1 MGIPYLPTSLGSPL
15 SPRQKASWKREQ
27 TEDTRATCIVPA
39 LFRLQG
45 SVNRPALK
53 QSLDDIVRRHEVL
66 RTVYHGEPF
75 ESVLKPGYSVFVSM
89 FDLRSHPENEREF
102 LAQQIAREESSRPFD
117 LTRDQMLRAS
127 LLQLRDHEH
136 LLLLTAHDIAY
147 DGVSAELTLRELAIL
162 YNARITGRHLSL
174 PDLPIQYSDLATLLI
189 DSEETKDRDQ
199 HLAYWKRHLAD
210 SPNVIPLST
219 DRPRPP
225 RRTSRGAR
233 ERLLLSSSLIERLTS
248 FGEDQQSLRAVLLG
262 AFQTLLHRYTG
273 SEDLVVAIPVSF
285 RTLEAEHL
293 IGPFTNL
300 IALRT
305 DFSGDPTFRELIEQI
320 HDDLREASRHKD
332 VTLEEIADALAV
344 RTEGGCSPFSQIQFD
359 FRDEPSEIPEFLDLK
374 VESLDFGVG
383 ISTFDLSLEI
393 TRQPGG
399 LCCNLKYDT
408 HLFDPSTIQRML
420 GHYQMLLDGAVG
432 NPDTPVSRLPI
443 LTEAERYLTLVEWNK
458 TDAEF
463 PQTCV
468 HQLFEDQVRRTPDA
482 VALVY
487 ESQQL
492 TYAELNARA
501 NRLANRLATLGVGPD
516 VMVAICIER
525 STELV
530 VGLLA
535 VLKAG
540 GAYVPLDPSYPQE
553 RLAFQLAD
561 LPAPILLCRK
571 VLGERLAQH
580 ASSVLP
586 VEEWAD
592 STSGESPENPT
603 TSVRPDHLAY
613 VLYTSGSTGR
623 PKGALISHRALVNY
637 LTWCAIGYPAHQ
649 GSGSPV
655 HTPIGFDLTITSLF
669 PPLLAGRSV
678 VLIREDPTLET
689 LADALRLGDFGLVKL
704 TPSHLEALNHKP
716 SLDPSKILTRMFVIG
731 GEALKAETVADWR
744 KHAPTI
750 RIVNEYGPT
759 EATVGCCVYEVPVD
773 AVPVSAIPIGRPIP
787 NVRLY
792 VLDRHLQPV
801 PIGVPG
807 QLHIAGVGL
816 ARGYHRRPELTS
828 EKFILDPFDDDP
840 EARLYKTGDLV
851 RYRSDGNLEFL
862 GRFDDQVKI
871 RGIRIELSEIEA
883 AITECEG
890 IRETVVT
897 AQNCAAGNLRLV
909 AYIVANESTTLQED
923 QIRMLLK
930 RKLPEYM
937 LPARF
942 VVLPLFP
949 LTRNGKTD
957 RQALRTID
965 PAPET
970 RQAPSIAPC
979 DALEYRLLKIWEEVL
994 SISPIGMDD
1003 DFFDL
1008 GGDSLQSIILLA
1020 KIEDALNQK
1029 LPLGVLYEAPTIAR
1043 LAARLGDP
1051 DSLLAPLVLAIQPSG
1066 SRPPFLCVGAFAL
1079 FRPLA
1084 HKLGFDQPF
1093 LGVPLPGARELM
1105 VPYRLEDIAAHC
1117 VKTIRATQAEG
1128 PYFLGGWCDTGV
1140 LAYEIAQQL
1149 RRQGQHVALLVL
1161 FDAKNPSSNKNLSRK
1176 DAAFAGVFLICQ
1188 WLKQQYRTLR
1198 HLRGREVVQYIRG
1211 LIAWRI
1217 YSMKQRI
1224 WTIVYRSELRAGAAA
1239 SGQPLEVAQVLPL
1252 CVQNYDPQPYDGPTL
1267 LFQRKDRPT
1276 GRYRDSQY
1284 GWGKVANKLQICEV
1298 PGDHMTMFSDPNVQV
1313 MGERLDSSL
1322 RETSGSGIAQTVARG
1337 TWAGSAL

>member
-1 MGIPYLPTSLGSPL
+1 MGIPYLPACLNSSLSH
-15 SPRQKASWKREQ
+15 RQKASWKREQ
-27 TEDTRATCIVPA
+27 TEDARATCIIPV
-39 LFRLQG
+39 LLRLQG
-45 SVNRPALK
+45 LVNKSALEH
-53 QSLDDIVRRHEVL
+53 SLGEIVLRHEVL
-66 RTVYHGEPF
+66 RTGYQGENC
-75 ESVLKPGYSVFVSM
+75 ESVPRPGNPVLISM

-102 LAQQIAREESSRPFD
+102 LAQQIAIEEASRPFD

-127 LLQLRDHEH
+127 LVQLREYEH
-136 LLLLTAHDIAY
+136 LLVLTAHEIAY
-147 DGVSAELTLRELAIL
+147 DDFSAELTLRELAML
-162 YNARITGRHLSL
+162 YNARITGSPLSL
-174 PDLPIQYSDLATLLI
+174 PDLPVQYSDLTRVQT
-189 DSEETKDRDQ
+189 DSEAKKDRDQ
-199 HLAYWKRHLAD
+199 HLAYWKKRLAD
-210 SPNVIPLST
+210 SPAVIPLST

-225 RRTSRGAR
+225 RRTSMGAR
-233 ERLLLSSSLIERLTS
+233 ERLLLSNNLIERLMS
-248 FGEDQQSLRAVLLG
+248 FGEGQQRLRAVFLG

-273 SEDLVVAIPVSF
+273 SEDLVVAMPVSC
-285 RTLEAEHL
+285 RTVETEHL

-300 IALRT
+300 VALRS

-320 HDDLREASRHKD
+320 HNGLQEASRHKD
-332 VTLEEIADALAV
+332 VTLEEIADALSL
-344 RTEGGCSPFSQIQFD
+344 RTEVGCSPFSQVRFN
-359 FRDEPSEIPEFLDLK
+359 FRDEPAEMPEFLDLK
-374 VESLDFGVG
+374 IESLDFGLG

-393 TRQPGG
+393 TLQPGG
-399 LCCNLKYDT
+399 LCCNLKYDH
-408 HLFDPSTIQRML
+408 HLFEPSTIQRML
-420 GHYQMLLDGAVG
+420 SHYQMLLDGAVG
-432 NPDTPVSRLPI
+432 SPDTPVSRLPI

-458 TDAEF
+458 TEAEF

-516 VMVAICIER
+516 VMAAICIER

-540 GAYVPLDPSYPQE
+540 GAYVPLDPSYPPE
-553 RLAFQLAD
+553 RLAFQLTD
-561 LPAPILLCRK
+561 LQAPLLLCRK
-571 VLGERLAQH
+571 VLGERLAQY

-592 STSGESPENPT
+592 STSGESTETPSS
-603 TSVRPDHLAY
+603 SVRPDHLAY

-637 LTWCAIGYPAHQ
+637 LTWCAIGYPVHQ

-678 VLIREDPTLET
+678 VLVREDPTLET
-689 LADALRLGDFGLVKL
+689 LADALCSGDFGVVKL
-704 TPSHLEALNHKP
+704 TPSHLDALSHKP
-716 SLDPSKILTRMFVIG
+716 SLERSKILIRMFVIG
-731 GEALKAETVADWR
+731 GEALKAETVAYWR
-744 KHAPTI
+744 KRAPMV
-750 RIVNEYGPT
+750 RLVNEYGPT
-759 EATVGCCVYEVPVD
+759 EATVGCCVYEVPID
-773 AVPVSAIPIGRPIP
+773 GVPESAIPIGRPIP

-807 QLHIAGVGL
+807 ELHIAGAGL

-828 EKFILDPFDDDP
+828 EKFILNPFDDDP
-840 EARLYKTGDLV
+840 EARLYKTGDFV

-862 GRFDDQVKI
+862 GRLDDQIKI

-883 AITECEG
+883 AINECDG
-890 IRETVVT
+890 IREAVVT
-897 AQNCAAGNLRLV
+897 AQKGPAGGLRLV
-909 AYIVANESTTLQED
+909 AYIVADQRTTLKED
-923 QIRMLLK
+923 QIRTFLK
-930 RKLPEYM
+930 SKLPDYM

-942 VVLPLFP
+942 VVLPMFP
-949 LTRNGKTD
+949 LTRNGKID
-957 RQALRTID
+957 RQALGAIA
-965 PAPET
+965 PAPDP
-970 RQAPSIAPC
+970 RQPSSIAPR
-979 DALEYRLLKIWEEVL
+979 DSLEYRLLKIWEEVL

-1008 GGDSLQSIILLA
+1008 GGDSLQSIMLLA
-1020 KIEDALNQK
+1020 GIESTFNRK
-1029 LPLGVLYEAPTIAR
+1029 LSLGVLYEAPTIAR
-1043 LAARLGDP
+1043 LAARLRDP
-1051 DSLLAPLVLAIQPSG
+1051 ESLIAPLVLAIQPSG
-1066 SRPPFLCVGAFAL
+1066 SRPPFLCVGAFAM

-1084 HKLGFDQPF
+1084 YKLGFDQPF
-1093 LGVPLPGARELM
+1093 LGLPLPSAQELAA
-1105 VPYRLEDIAAHC
+1105 PYRLEDMAAKC

-1128 PYFLGGWCDTGV
+1128 PYFLGGWCDEGI

-1161 FDAKNPSSNKNLSRK
+1161 FDAENPSSNKSLSRR
-1176 DAAFAGVFLICQ
+1176 DAALAGVFLLGQ

-1198 HLRGREVVQYIRG
+1198 HLRGHEVLQYLRG
-1211 LIAWRI
+1211 LRAWRI

-1224 WTIVYRSELRAGAAA
+1224 WTMIYRRGLRAGAAG
-1239 SGQPLEVAQVLPL
+1239 SGKPLEVNRVLPL
-1252 CVQNYDPQPYDGPTL
+1252 CVQDYEPQPYDGRTL
-1267 LFQRKDRPT
+1267 LFQRATRPI

-1284 GWGKVANKLQICEV
+1284 GWGKLVNNLQICEV
-1298 PGDHMTMFSDPNVQV
+1298 PGDHMTMFTDPNVQV
-1313 MGERLDSSL
+1313 MGERLSVAL
-1322 RETSGSGIAQTVARG
+1322 REM
-1337 TWAGSAL
+1337 

>member
-1 MGIPYLPTSLGSPL
+1 MTETSYYMGIPYLATSLDSPL
-15 SPRQKASWKREQ
+15 SSRQKASWKREQ
-27 TEDTRATCIVPA
+27 TEDTRATCVVPA

-45 SVNRPALK
+45 PLNKLALK
-53 QSLDDIVRRHEVL
+53 QSLDDVVRRHEVL
-66 RTVYHGEPF
+66 RTVYYGEHF
-75 ESVLKPGYSVFVSM
+75 ESVVKPGYSVSVSM
-89 FDLRSHPENEREF
+89 FDLRSRPENEREF
-102 LAQQIAREESSRPFD
+102 LARQIAREESSRPFD

-136 LLLLTAHDIAY
+136 LLLLIGHDIAY

-162 YNARITGRHLSL
+162 YNARITGQHPSL
-174 PDLPIQYSDLATLLI
+174 PDLPIQYSDLTRAQI
-189 DSEETKDRDQ
+189 DSEGTKDRDQ
-199 HLAYWKRHLAD
+199 DLAYWKRRLAD
-210 SPNVIPLST
+210 SPNAIPLST
-219 DRPRPP
+219 DRPRPL
-225 RRTSRGAR
+225 RRTSWGAR
-233 ERLLLSSSLIERLTS
+233 ERLLLSNSLIQRLMS
-248 FGEDQQSLRAVLLG
+248 FGEDQQRLRAVLLG
-262 AFQTLLHRYTG
+262 AFQTLLHRSTG
-273 SEDLVVAIPVSF
+273 SEDLVVAIPVSC
-285 RTLEAEHL
+285 RTLETKHL

-300 IALRT
+300 VALRT

-320 HDDLREASRHKD
+320 YNDLQEASRHKD
-332 VTLEEIADALAV
+332 VTLEEVADALAV
-344 RTEGGCSPFSQIQFD
+344 RTEVGCSPFSQVRFD
-359 FRDEPSEIPEFLDLK
+359 IRNEPAEMPEFLDLK

-383 ISTFDLSLEI
+383 ISTFDLSLEL
-393 TRQPGG
+393 TLQTAG
-399 LCCNLKYDT
+399 LCCDLKYDT
-408 HLFDPSTIQRML
+408 HLFEPSTIQRML
-420 GHYQMLLDGAVG
+420 DRYQVLLDGAIG
-432 NPDTPVSRLPI
+432 HPDTPVSRLPI

-458 TDAEF
+458 TNAEF

-535 VLKAG
+535 ILKAG
-540 GAYVPLDPSYPQE
+540 GAYVPLDPNYPEE
-553 RLAFQLAD
+553 RLTFQLTD
-561 LPAPILLCRK
+561 LQAPVLLCRK
-571 VLGERLAQH
+571 VLGERLTQL
-580 ASSVLP
+580 ASSVLR

-592 STSGESPENPT
+592 STAGESPENLTP
-603 TSVRPDHLAY
+603 SVRPDHLAY

-623 PKGALISHRALVNY
+623 PKGVLISHRALANY
-637 LTWCAIGYPAHQ
+637 LNWCAIGYPANQ

-678 VLIREDPTLET
+678 VLVREDPTLET
-689 LADALRLGDFGLVKL
+689 LADALCSGDFGLVKL

-716 SLDPSKILTRMFVIG
+716 SLEPSKILTRMFVIG
-731 GEALKAETVADWR
+731 GEALKGETVAYWR
-744 KHAPTI
+744 KHAPTV
-750 RIVNEYGPT
+750 RMVNEYGPT

-773 AVPVSAIPIGRPIP
+773 GVPLSAIPIGRPIP

-801 PIGVPG
+801 PIGAPG
-807 QLHIAGVGL
+807 ELHIAGVGL

-828 EKFILDPFDDDP
+828 EKFILDPFDDDS

-851 RYRSDGNLEFL
+851 KYRSDGNLEFL
-862 GRFDDQVKI
+862 GRLDDQVKI
-871 RGIRIELSEIEA
+871 RGFRIELSEIEA
-883 AITECEG
+883 GITECEG
-890 IRETVVT
+890 IREAVVT
-897 AQNCAAGNLRLV
+897 AQKNAAGDLRLV

-923 QIRMLLK
+923 QMRTLLK

-942 VVLPLFP
+942 VVLPVFP
-949 LTRNGKTD
+949 LTRNGKID
-957 RQALRTID
+957 RQALQAMD

-970 RQAPSIAPC
+970 RQAPSIAPRN
-979 DALEYRLLKIWEEVL
+979 ALEYRLLKIWEEVL

-1008 GGDSLQSIILLA
+1008 GGDSLQSILLLA
-1020 KIEDALNQK
+1020 SIEGAFNQR
-1029 LPLGVLYEAPTIAR
+1029 LPVGVLYEAPTIAR

-1051 DSLLAPLVLAIQPSG
+1051 ASLIAPLVLAIQPSG
-1066 SRPPFLCVGAFAL
+1066 SRPPFLCLGAFPM

-1093 LGVPLPGARELM
+1093 LGVPLPGARELT
-1105 VPYRLEDIAAHC
+1105 VPYRLEDIAAKC
-1117 VKTIRATQAEG
+1117 VKTMRATQAEG
-1128 PYFLGGWCDTGV
+1128 PYYVGGWCDGGV

-1149 RRQGQHVALLVL
+1149 RRQGQDVALLVL
-1161 FDAKNPSSNKNLSRK
+1161 FDAENPSSNKNLSRK
-1176 DAAFAGVFLICQ
+1176 DAVFAGVFLICQ

-1198 HLRGREVVQYIRG
+1198 HLRRREVVQYIRG
-1211 LIAWRI
+1211 IIAWRI

-1224 WTIVYRSELRAGAAA
+1224 WTIVHRSELRAGATV
-1239 SGQPLEVAQVLPL
+1239 SGQPLEVARVLPF
-1252 CVQNYDPQPYDGPTL
+1252 CVQDYEPQPYDGPTL

-1284 GWGKVANKLQICEV
+1284 GWGKVVNKLQICEV
-1298 PGDHMTMFSDPNVQV
+1298 PGDHMTMFLDPNVQI
-1313 MGERLDSSL
+1313 MGERLNSSL
-1322 RETSGSGIAQTVARG
+1322 RET
-1337 TWAGSAL
+1337 